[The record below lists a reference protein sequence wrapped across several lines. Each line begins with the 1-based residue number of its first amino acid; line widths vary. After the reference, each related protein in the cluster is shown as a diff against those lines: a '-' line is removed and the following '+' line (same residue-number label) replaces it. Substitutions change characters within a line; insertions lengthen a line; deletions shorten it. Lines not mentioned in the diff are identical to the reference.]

1 VVDSSG
7 QLVAVTRSDGRIRW
21 ATKLGDGTWA
31 GPVLA
36 GNRLWLASSKGQ
48 LVGVEPEN
56 GRVATTESIGDKVL
70 IGPVVAGRHL
80 YVLSDSARLYA
91 FN

>member
-1 VVDSSG
+1 
-7 QLVAVTRSDGRIRW
+7 
-21 ATKLGDGTWA
+21 
-31 GPVLA
+31 
-36 GNRLWLASSKGQ
+36 
-48 LVGVEPEN
+48 VEPEN